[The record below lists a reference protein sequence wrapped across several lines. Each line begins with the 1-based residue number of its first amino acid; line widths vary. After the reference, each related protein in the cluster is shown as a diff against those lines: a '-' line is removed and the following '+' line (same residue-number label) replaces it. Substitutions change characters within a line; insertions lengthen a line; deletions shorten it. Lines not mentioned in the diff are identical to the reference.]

1 MSRTNGRGAE
11 ELRSIKITKNF
22 MKFAE
27 GSCLVEFG
35 NTKVVCTAS
44 LEEGVPPFLR
54 GKGQGWVTSEYGM
67 LPRSCKTRVQREAAR
82 GRLSGRTQEIQRLVG
97 RCLRSVVDLKKLGER
112 TIWMDCDVIQ
122 ADGGTRIA
130 SITGS
135 FVALAEALSKMRK
148 DRLIDEVP
156 ISDFV
161 AAVSVGIIDDKPLL
175 DLDYAED
182 SAAQVDMNVVMT
194 SKGKIIEI
202 QGTAEGRPFSEA
214 QMHTLLQLAKKGVAK
229 IIAAQKNS
237 LRGVFKI

>member
-1 MSRTNGRGAE
+1 MSRAHGRGAE
-11 ELRSIKITKNF
+11 ELRPVKLTRNF
-22 MKFAE
+22 MKYAE
-27 GSCLVEFG
+27 GSCLAEFG

-44 LEEGVPPFLR
+44 LEEGVPVFLR
-54 GKGQGWVTSEYGM
+54 GRGQGWITSEYGM
-67 LPRSCKTRVQREAAR
+67 LPRSCKTRVQREAAK

-135 FVALAEALSKMRK
+135 FVALASALSKMRK
-148 DRLIDEVP
+148 DALIEEVP

-161 AAVSVGIIDDKPLL
+161 AAISVGIIGGRPLL

-182 SAAQVDMNVVMT
+182 STAQVDMNVVMT
-194 SKGKIIEI
+194 SGGRIIEI
-202 QGTAEGRPFSEA
+202 QGTAEGEPFSEA
-214 QMHTLLQLAKKGVAK
+214 QMHTLLQLAKKGIAK
-229 IIAAQKNS
+229 IIAAQKSS
-237 LRGVFKI
+237 LRGALKI

>member
-1 MSRTNGRGAE
+1 MSRASGRGAE
-11 ELRSIKITKNF
+11 ELRKIKITKNF

-44 LEEGVPPFLR
+44 LEDGVPHFLR
-54 GKGQGWVTSEYGM
+54 GKEQGWLTSEYGM

-82 GRLSGRTQEIQRLVG
+82 GKLSGRTQEIQRLVG
-97 RCLRSVVDLKKLGER
+97 RCLRSVVDLKKIGER

-135 FVALAEALSKMRK
+135 FVALAEALSKIRK
-148 DRLIDEVP
+148 DGLIDEVP

-161 AAVSVGIIDDKPLL
+161 AAVSVGIIGGRPLL
-175 DLDYAED
+175 DLDYSED
-182 SAAQVDMNVVMT
+182 STAQVDMNVVMT
-194 SKGKIIEI
+194 SAGKIIEI
-202 QGTAEGRPFSEA
+202 QGTAEGEPFSEA
-214 QMHTLLQLAKKGVAK
+214 QMHALLQLAKKGISKIVAM
-229 IIAAQKNS
+229 QKNS

>member
-1 MSRTNGRGAE
+1 MSRANGRGAE
-11 ELRSIKITKNF
+11 ELRKIKITKNF

-54 GKGQGWVTSEYGM
+54 GKAQGWLTSEYGM
-67 LPRSCKTRVQREAAR
+67 LPRSCKTRVQRESSR
-82 GRLSGRTQEIQRLVG
+82 GRPSGRTQEIQRLVG

-112 TIWMDCDVIQ
+112 TIWIDCDVIQ

-135 FVALAEALSKMRK
+135 FLALIEALSKMRRDK
-148 DRLIDEVP
+148 LIDEIPV
-156 ISDFV
+156 SDFV

-202 QGTAEGRPFSEA
+202 QGTAEGQPFSEA
-214 QMHTLLQLAKKGVAK
+214 QMHTLLQLAKKGIAK
-229 IIAAQKNS
+229 IVAVQKNS
-237 LRGVFKI
+237 LRGVSKI